1 MNLAYQYV
9 CRSTMTDWT
18 FEFLKDLKYA
28 YQPAKAT
35 FYLGLNLNS

>member
-1 MNLAYQYV
+1 
-9 CRSTMTDWT
+9 MTEWT